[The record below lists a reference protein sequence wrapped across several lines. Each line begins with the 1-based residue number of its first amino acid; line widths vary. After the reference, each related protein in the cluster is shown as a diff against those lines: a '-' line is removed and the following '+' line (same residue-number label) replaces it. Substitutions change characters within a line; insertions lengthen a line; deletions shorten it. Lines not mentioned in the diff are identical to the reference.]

1 MRYTIELE
9 IPALQS
15 CLHAVLACVTRLCR
29 TSVGSEDPAF
39 QQAVLAACSNAIRQ
53 SYGGDNASA
62 CLELCFYVSDNEL
75 AVDLVDYGRPC
86 ALSEQGN
93 APLGL
98 IFSAAD
104 ADEVRY
110 ERVGDH
116 NLLHLMRRGPR
127 RLGAA

>member
-15 CLHAVLACVTRLCR
+15 CLHAVLACVSRLCR

-53 SYGGDNASA
+53 SYGGDNADA
-62 CLELCFYVSDNEL
+62 RLELCFYVSDNEL
-75 AVDLVDYGRPC
+75 AVDLVDYGSPC
-86 ALSEQGN
+86 ALSEPGN
-93 APLGL
+93 VPIGL
-98 IFSAAD
+98 IFGAAD
-104 ADEVRY
+104 AYEARY

-116 NLLHLMRRGPR
+116 NLLHLLRRGPCHVD
-127 RLGAA
+127 AA